1 MQRSACIDDTEAY
14 RYKLS
19 RIWNS
24 DKPMVMFIM
33 LNPSTA
39 DADVDDPTIR
49 RCIGFAR
56 SWGYGGL
63 WVGNL
68 FALRSS
74 HPGDLLL
81 ADDPVGSQNN
91 AALKSMADRSDQ
103 VVVAWGSFA
112 AKFPAQEAQVRE
124 MFRLRLYCLAT
135 TKDGHPRHPLYLKG
149 DLTPIV
155 YSP

>member
-1 MQRSACIDDTEAY
+1 MQRTACIDETGDY

-24 DKPMVMFIM
+24 DEPMVMFIM

-39 DADVDDPTIR
+39 DANVDDPTIR
-49 RCIGFAR
+49 RCIGFAK

-68 FALRSS
+68 FALRSP
-74 HPGDLLL
+74 HTEDLLL

-91 AALKSMADRSDQ
+91 AALNSMADCSDL
-103 VVVAWGSFA
+103 VVAAWGAFA
-112 AKFPAQEAQVRE
+112 AKFPAREAQVRE
-124 MFRLRLYCLAT
+124 MFGPRLYCLAT
-135 TKDGHPRHPLYLKG
+135 TKGGHPQHPLYLKG

-155 YSP
+155 YRA